1 MAEYRSG
8 NHAAAHQAL
17 LACER
22 ANPKNLWTPGIAGF
36 YRALSLFRQG
46 KPVQARKVAIMAT
59 AKMRPLPNDEKNPL
73 TGEINH
79 DDLILWL
86 AYKEAKALIK
96 FEAAPPPTAQDDKK

>member
-8 NHAAAHQAL
+8 NHAAADKAL
-17 LACER
+17 LACEQ
-22 ANPKNLWTPGIAGF
+22 ANPTNPWTPGIAGF

-46 KPVQARKVAIMAT
+46 KRDEARKVAVVAT
-59 AKMRPLPNDEKNPL
+59 AKVRPLPNDEKNAL

-96 FEAAPPPTAQDDKK
+96 FDAAPPAKGADNKK